1 MRKRCGSAVGGWYKT
16 AGWRGRSVN
25 YQPQATMS
33 RPFGYT
39 APENVQAQWLRR
51 KTLPAAGLA
60 GLAEAAANETVGEF
74 GSLHSRSSS
83 SGSSNWSKES
93 SSSTRRLFPQRTGS
107 ISSRINLPKTLASAT
122 PVNATMQA
130 IKLQKKYPQVSQQEM
145 FALIEK
151 FKSVSR
157 R

>member
-1 MRKRCGSAVGGWYKT
+1 
-16 AGWRGRSVN
+16 
-25 YQPQATMS
+25 MS
-33 RPFGYT
+33 QPFGYT
-39 APENVQAQWLRR
+39 APENVQARWLRR
-51 KTLPAAGLA
+51 KTLTAAGA
-60 GLAEAAANETVGEF
+60 TGLAEAAAGETVGEF
-74 GSLHSRSSS
+74 GSLHSRSDS

-93 SSSTRRLFPQRTGS
+93 SSPTRRLFPQRTGS
-107 ISSRINLPKTLASAT
+107 ISSRMNLPKTLAEAT

-151 FKSVSR
+151 FKLVPR

>member
-1 MRKRCGSAVGGWYKT
+1 MP
-16 AGWRGRSVN
+16 
-25 YQPQATMS
+25 QPFS
-33 RPFGYT
+33 YT
-39 APENVQAQWLRR
+39 PPENVQARWLLRR
-51 KTLPAAGLA
+51 KTLAAAGPA
-60 GLAEAAANETVGEF
+60 GLAEAAAGETVGEF
-74 GSLHSRSSS
+74 GSLHSRSNS

-93 SSSTRRLFPQRTGS
+93 SSPPRGLFPKRTGS
-107 ISSRINLPKTLASAT
+107 LSSRITLPKTLAEAT

-157 R
+157 CWLVWFCGG

>member
-1 MRKRCGSAVGGWYKT
+1 VVGGWWVAKV
-16 AGWRGRSVN
+16 AIRPPMEEGPVN
-25 YQPQATMS
+25 HQLQTTMQPF
-33 RPFGYT
+33 RYT
-39 APENVQAQWLRR
+39 APENVQARWLRR
-51 KTLPAAGLA
+51 KTLPAAGLT
-60 GLAEAAANETVGEF
+60 GLAEAAAGETVGEF

-93 SSSTRRLFPQRTGS
+93 TPSPPPARRLFPQRTGS
-107 ISSRINLPKTLASAT
+107 ISSRINLPKTFASAT